1 MDGAIMPSST
11 TRLVMEDRETRIRR
25 GQEAWQR
32 HIHKGDATW
41 NDWMAIG
48 DALLIGRE
56 DAMAAAKTNQP
67 IGSRYNSEFGRWLAR
82 HHFDNIDKSDRRHLI
97 EVIENRPAIEAW
109 RETLTQ
115 TVRLRLSH
123 PSNVLRKW
131 KAGTEGKEPKPRTLR
146 DSIANLSEDNA
157 KLKREVEELT
167 ARLRE
172 AEAAGGIQPDSNL
185 ATAIDTLTSAT
196 KGRLG
201 GHALNDPEVRAA
213 TANIAARDI
222 VKLAEW
228 LADFAKSKRKLESKQ
243 RQQGEANAQR
253 A

>member
-1 MDGAIMPSST
+1 MPSST
-11 TRLVMEDRETRIRR
+11 TRLVMRETRVRR

-32 HIHKGDATW
+32 HIQKGDATW
-41 NDWMAIG
+41 DDWMAIG
-48 DALLIGRE
+48 DALLIGRQ
-56 DAMAAAKTNQP
+56 DAMAAAKTKQP
-67 IGSRYNSEFGRWLAR
+67 IGSHYNSKFGRWLAR
-82 HHFDNIDKSDRRHLI
+82 HHFDNIDKGDRRRLI

-123 PSNVLRKW
+123 PSSVLQKW

-146 DSIANLSEDNA
+146 DSVANLSEDNA

>member
-1 MDGAIMPSST
+1 MPSST
-11 TRLVMEDRETRIRR
+11 TRLVMEDRETRVRR

-32 HIHKGDATW
+32 HIQKGDATW
-41 NDWMAIG
+41 DDWMAIG
-48 DALLIGRE
+48 DALLIGRQ
-56 DAMAAAKTNQP
+56 DAMVAAKTKQP
-67 IGSRYNSEFGRWLAR
+67 IGSRYNSKFGRWLAR
-82 HHFDNIDKSDRRHLI
+82 HHFDNIDKGDRRRLI

-123 PSNVLRKW
+123 PSSVLQKW

-146 DSIANLSEDNA
+146 DSVANLSEDNA

>member
-1 MDGAIMPSST
+1 MPSST
-11 TRLVMEDRETRIRR
+11 TRLVMKDRETRVRR

-32 HIHKGDATW
+32 HIQKGDATW
-41 NDWMAIG
+41 DDWMAIG
-48 DALLIGRE
+48 DALLIGRQ
-56 DAMAAAKTNQP
+56 DAMVAAKTKQP
-67 IGSRYNSEFGRWLAR
+67 IGSRYNSKFGRWLAR
-82 HHFDNIDKSDRRHLI
+82 HHFDNIDKGDRRRLI

-123 PSNVLRKW
+123 PSSVLQKW

-146 DSIANLSEDNA
+146 DSVANLSEDNA

>member
-1 MDGAIMPSST
+1 MPSST
-11 TRLVMEDRETRIRR
+11 TRLVMRETRVRR

-32 HIHKGDATW
+32 HIQKGDATW
-41 NDWMAIG
+41 DDWMAIG
-48 DALLIGRE
+48 DALLIGRQ

-67 IGSRYNSEFGRWLAR
+67 IGSRYNSKFGRWLAR
-82 HHFDNIDKSDRRHLI
+82 HHFDNIDKGDRRRLI

-123 PSNVLRKW
+123 PSSVLQKW
-131 KAGTEGKEPKPRTLR
+131 KADTEGKEPKPRTLR
-146 DSIANLSEDNA
+146 DSVANLSEDNA